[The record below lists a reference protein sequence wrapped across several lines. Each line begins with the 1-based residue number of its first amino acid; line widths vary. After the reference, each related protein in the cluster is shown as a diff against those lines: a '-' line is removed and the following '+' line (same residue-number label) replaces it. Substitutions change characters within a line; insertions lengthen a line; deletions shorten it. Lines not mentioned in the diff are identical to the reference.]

1 MTKEKIK
8 EIVIDELVN
17 VSGMEASSMTEDTHL
32 ENDLGLDS
40 IDGVEL
46 VVNLEK
52 SFGIS
57 IFDDDLSDIKE
68 KTVRDLVEF
77 IETKIS

>member
-1 MTKEKIK
+1 MTRDKIK

-17 VSGMEASSMTEDTHL
+17 ASGMDGGSMTEDTQL

-46 VVNLEK
+46 AVNLEK
-52 SFGIS
+52 VFGIT

>member
-1 MTKEKIK
+1 MERDKIK
-8 EIVIDELVN
+8 SIVIDELVN
-17 VSGMEASSMTEDTHL
+17 ASGMEASSMTEDTQL

-46 VVNLEK
+46 VMNLEK
-52 SFGIS
+52 SFGIT

>member
-17 VSGMEASSMTEDTHL
+17 VSGMDAENMTEDTHL

-46 VVNLEK
+46 IMNLEK
-52 SFGIS
+52 AFGIT

-68 KTVRDLVEF
+68 KTVRELVDF

>member
-17 VSGMEASSMTEDTHL
+17 ASGMEASSMTEDTHL

-46 VVNLEK
+46 VMNLEK
-52 SFGIS
+52 SFGIT